1 MNIYNYDRAEK
12 IAKLSIR
19 FFERSLA
26 KITKLTKFVIFASRK
41 YRDKVLE
48 KPFYKKFRYL
58 SWPWHHVLIRIYIW
72 LRRSEQKPVLFDE
85 EGVQIISGNTGS
97 GKTSLTY
104 SIIERLRALHGKPS
118 LINTQFEKPRTDEKS
133 GVKYVYHKVFNFT
146 DYWSNYKMH
155 FLPDHRKYASIVI
168 DEIQYELDYRMTMTK
183 EYKAKFN
190 PFRDYAVL
198 IRHHIKR
205 LYATTQMERVDKM
218 LMQLAKYYHVVRV
231 DIGFDYHDWLV
242 ETGAFRFTILGW
254 YVDSY
259 KVDGI
264 KDEKHL
270 YKSWYFKNEHA
281 NFDYYDTYSM
291 SGAFDHLEFGK

>member
-12 IAKLSIR
+12 LARLSNY
-19 FFERSLA
+19 FFERSLIRIT
-26 KITKLTKFVIFASRK
+26 KITKLVINFSNK
-41 YRDKVLE
+41 YRSIVLE
-48 KPFYKKFRYL
+48 ESFYKKMRYL
-58 SWPWHHVLIRIYIW
+58 SFPWHFIIIFIYVW
-72 LRRSEQKPVLFDE
+72 LKRGDKNPILFDE

-118 LINTQFEKPRTDEKS
+118 LINTPFEKARTNEKL
-133 GVKYVYHKVFNFT
+133 GIKYLYHKLFKFT
-146 DYWSNYKMH
+146 DYWSNFKMH
-155 FLPDHRKYASIVI
+155 VLPDHRKYASIVI
-168 DEIQYELDYRMTMTK
+168 DEIQFELDYRMTMTK

-190 PFRDYAVL
+190 PFRDYAVV
-198 IRHHIKR
+198 IRHYIKR

-231 DIGFDYHDWLV
+231 DIGFDYQDWLV

-259 KVDGI
+259 KIDGI
-264 KDEKHL
+264 NDEKHL